1 VPRLANES
9 FSKGKFVVA
18 NVFNGAGLA
27 KVCPQRGSQGEQKR
41 CPAPFDSSKESIS
54 LLSPTWLNISDRKR
68 LLSAGYPTLTELLS
82 TSSLPTNPVA
92 RIYPYHDV
100 TLFLLAGLAT

>member
-1 VPRLANES
+1 MPRPLRFLE
-9 FSKGKFVVA
+9 GKHFPT
-18 NVFNGAGLA
+18 L
-27 KVCPQRGSQGEQKR
+27 
-41 CPAPFDSSKESIS
+41 
-54 LLSPTWLNISDRKR
+54 PTWLNISDRKR